1 VRARLLNVIAGW
13 FVGAFLFVA
22 SGERVAAQGE
32 RGPLFLLE
40 PGMLT
45 TDFVSVPVGSESGTG
60 FNMRF
65 ETRFP
70 SGLRWFMPV
79 VGASVTPYGTS
90 NPSARG
96 LNTPVLF
103 AGNVFPLLDQRR
115 TNGWITA
122 EVPLLLHYA
131 FGGGGAHNERLYG
144 RDLHLQVAFRLHL
157 GEKTLRDLGP
167 FWRRL
172 DVYAMFEQNL
182 TPNEELTSGKPDRF
196 NPVAMYGVT
205 IPVGGTK
212 NTP

>member
-1 VRARLLNVIAGW
+1 VAGGWLVGVFLSLVI
-13 FVGAFLFVA
+13 VEKLP
-22 SGERVAAQGE
+22 AQGE
-32 RGPLFLLE
+32 RVPIFLLE

-45 TDFVSVPVGSESGTG
+45 TDFVSAPGGESGTG

-70 SGLRWFMPV
+70 SGLHWFMPV
-79 VGASVTPYGTS
+79 VGGSVTPYGTS

-103 AGNVFPLLDQRR
+103 AGNVFPLINQHR
-115 TNGWITA
+115 TNGWLTA
-122 EVPLLLHYA
+122 ELPLLVNYA

-144 RDLHLQVAFRLHL
+144 RDLHIQVAFRIHL
-157 GEKTLRDLGP
+157 GEKALRDLGT

-182 TPNEELTSGKPDRF
+182 TPNEELLSGKPDRF

-205 IPVGGTK
+205 IPVGRAK

>member
-1 VRARLLNVIAGW
+1 VKSRLPRMAGRW
-13 FVGAFLFVA
+13 LVGVFLFLVLV
-22 SGERVAAQGE
+22 EKVMAQGE
-32 RGPLFLLE
+32 RGPIFLLE

-45 TDFVSVPVGSESGTG
+45 TDFISVPVGSESGTG

-79 VGASVTPYGTS
+79 VGGSVTPYGTS

-103 AGNVFPLLDQRR
+103 AGNVFPLIDQRR
-115 TNGWITA
+115 TNGWVTA
-122 EVPLLLHYA
+122 EVPLLVNYA
-131 FGGGGAHNERLYG
+131 FGGGGANNERLYG
-144 RDLHLQVAFRLHL
+144 RDLHLQVAFRIHL
-157 GEKTLRDLGP
+157 GEKRLRDLGP

-172 DVYAMFEQNL
+172 DVYVMFEQNL

-205 IPVGGTK
+205 IPVGERK
-212 NTP
+212 DSP